1 MDPHFQCPHC
11 DAHIILGGEEEFDGY
26 CSCGNNIYELP
37 YAPDEVGDISETA
50 TGLEI
55 TTPQGNWAIA
65 DEEALGLITGLSM
78 MLQARLTR
86 PMSSEDD
93 STILTRGHA
102 TPTGLRS
109 V

>member
-26 CSCGNNIYELP
+26 CSCGNNIYRSHVP
-37 YAPDEVGDISETA
+37 EVGDISETA

-55 TTPQGNWAIA
+55 TTPQGRWAIT
-65 DEEALGLITGLSM
+65 DEEALSLITGLSM